1 MRKTLNEGD
10 KAPAFS
16 AFTNDN
22 GSIKLSDFKGKKVV
36 LYFYPKDDTP
46 GCTKESCGFAEHS
59 KAFEKN
65 GAVIVGVSRDS
76 VKSHDRFKAKFDLP
90 FALISDED
98 GKVCEAYGTWAEK
111 KNYGKTYM
119 GIVRSTFLIDEKGI
133 VINIWSNVR
142 VKDHVEKVLEAVV
155 AN

>member
-1 MRKTLNEGD
+1 MSKTLNEGD
-10 KAPAFS
+10 KAPAFNAS
-16 AFTNDN
+16 TDDAGSLKLND
-22 GSIKLSDFKGKKVV
+22 LKGKKVV

-46 GCTKESCGFAEHS
+46 GCTKESCGFAEQS
-59 KAFEKN
+59 KAFAKN

-76 VKSHDRFKAKFDLP
+76 VKSHDRFKAKYDLP

-119 GIVRSTFLIDEKGI
+119 GIVRSTFLIDEKGT
-133 VINIWSNVR
+133 VKKIWSNVR

-155 AN
+155 AD